1 MLARLQTEPT
11 ALWRGLQNDM
21 DNILS
26 LKANHNDKSREWM
39 PSMDVIEEDQQFVF
53 RADVPG
59 IDPKDIQILIEEGTL
74 ILKGERADQREQ
86 EHKGYRR
93 LERMYGS
100 FQRSFRLPD
109 SIDAD
114 NISASSRHGV
124 LEVRVPKQEKLSRK
138 IEIQSE

>member
-11 ALWRGLQNDM
+11 TLWRGLQNDM

-26 LKANHNDKSREWM
+26 LTANHSEKTNEWL
-39 PSMDVIEEDQQFVF
+39 PSMDVIEHDQYFVL

-59 IDPKDIQILIEEGTL
+59 IDPKDIEILVEDGTL
-74 ILKGERADQREQ
+74 VMKGERSSQGEQ

-93 LERMYGS
+93 IERMHGS
-100 FQRSFRLPD
+100 FERSFRLPD

-114 NISASSRHGV
+114 NIAASSRHGV
-124 LEVRVPKQEKLSRK
+124 LEIRVPKQEKLSRK
-138 IEIQSE
+138 IEIQSD